1 MTKTS
6 TTVIKAMLAIAVM
19 IATGTIETWAQHA
32 GHGGVPSSPQPA
44 PSVWFGKVKGKVVE
58 LGQNTIT
65 IEKLKKREAERFV
78 VLMDGRTEVKG
89 DLQVGADVVIKYRE
103 GLGSRT
109 ATRIEVQKPKEKKP

>member
-19 IATGTIETWAQHA
+19 IAMGSIGTWAQHA
-32 GHGGVPSSPQPA
+32 GHGGVPSSPPA
-44 PSVWFGKVKGKVVE
+44 PTAWFGKVKGKVIA

-65 IEKLKKREAERFV
+65 IEKLKKREAEKFV
-78 VLMDGRTEVKG
+78 ILVDGRTEVKG
-89 DLQVGADVVIKYRE
+89 DLQVGADVVVKYRE
-103 GLGSRT
+103 ELGNRT